1 MKPAAFE
8 SNSNRY
14 SFKNPMSSGP
24 LTKIRQEK
32 FKIIKTKYRKRNRGT
47 LSLVNFS
54 GRNSIRGFFDQ
65 NSDKNYGKIF
75 VKILEGFSEKMEK
88 ILQIHSNK

>member
-32 FKIIKTKYRKRNRGT
+32 FKNHQDKIYEKRAHY

-54 GRNSIRGFFDQ
+54 ECNSIREFFDQ

-75 VKILEGFSEKMEK
+75 VKILEGFSEK
-88 ILQIHSNK
+88 ILQIHSI